1 MMNIIGHRKL
11 WYTISTI
18 AILPGLLSLIF
29 FGLKLGIDFQGGS
42 EEVVQGSINQPAV
55 IALADKQGFKDV
67 TIVSAGSDRWEVR
80 FLDPTPDA
88 QHEAHHQAFKTQ
100 LASQGLTE
108 LSFNAVGP
116 SVSKTIAENA
126 LWALALASIA
136 IVAYIAFAFRNV
148 PPPVSS
154 WSFGLA
160 AIAALLHDAFFVLGI
175 FSILGHFWGVEVDSL
190 FVTAI
195 LTVIGFSVHDT
206 IVVFDRIREN
216 LRRYGSKLPFEDT
229 VNLSLNETLVR
240 SLGTSL
246 TVLFTLLALYLFG
259 GTTIR
264 TFILALLIGIASG
277 TYSSIFNASP
287 LLVTWQLHKR
297 KKAAR
302 LKANHPQKTAR

>member
-1 MMNIIGHRKL
+1 MMNIIGRRKL

-18 AILPGLLSLIF
+18 AIVPGLLSLIF
-29 FGLKLGIDFQGGS
+29 FGLKLGIDFKGGS
-42 EEVVQGSINQPAV
+42 QELVQGTTINQTV
-55 IALADKQGFKDV
+55 VTNLAKHEGFEDV
-67 TIVSAGSDRWEVR
+67 SIVTDGVNRWEIS
-80 FLDPTPDA
+80 FFDPAPAA
-88 QHEAHHQAFKTQ
+88 QQEAHHQAFKTE
-100 LASQGLTE
+100 LATQGLAE
-108 LSFNAVGP
+108 LSFNNVGP
-116 SVSKTIAENA
+116 SVSQTLIENA
-126 LWALALASIA
+126 LLALALASAA
-136 IVAYIAFAFRNV
+136 IVIYIAFAFRNV
-148 PPPVSS
+148 PPPASS
-154 WSFGLA
+154 WNFGLA

-216 LRRYGSKLPFEDT
+216 LRRYGSRMPFEDT
-229 VNLSLNETLVR
+229 VNLSLNETMVR

-287 LLVTWQLHKR
+287 LLVSWQLHKR
-297 KKAAR
+297 KKLAR
-302 LKANHPQKTAR
+302 QKATGKS